1 MSIHLYVR
9 SNIKSAT
16 LNDESETGYMINTTE
31 QYLITYIYIELVFT
45 AMVSCCLCVL
55 LSRHLVAIVVGEEI
69 VFIGAQ

>member
-31 QYLITYIYIELVFT
+31 QYLIAYMYRISIY
-45 AMVSCCLCVL
+45 SN
-55 LSRHLVAIVVGEEI
+55 G
-69 VFIGAQ
+69 